1 MNIFLILGVLL
12 WLAFC
17 LFLFIVLY
25 DHYVH
30 KIPMLS
36 SLSNRI
42 QQVFFSSCI
51 GQMVFIVVVAFALF
65 ILYTIIFDN
74 SLYKD
79 SSNIYSISSL
89 NNINNFI
96 LFSHKLGL
104 LLLELH
110 NSLIKFGQVVVHS
123 FFAIVTI
130 TIFNLLITK

>member
-1 MNIFLILGVLL
+1 MNIFLILSVLL

-17 LFLFIVLY
+17 LFLFIVVY

-30 KIPMLS
+30 KVPMLS

-74 SLYKD
+74 SL
-79 SSNIYSISSL
+79 
-89 NNINNFI
+89 F
-96 LFSHKLGL
+96 
-104 LLLELH
+104 
-110 NSLIKFGQVVVHS
+110 
-123 FFAIVTI
+123 
-130 TIFNLLITK
+130 